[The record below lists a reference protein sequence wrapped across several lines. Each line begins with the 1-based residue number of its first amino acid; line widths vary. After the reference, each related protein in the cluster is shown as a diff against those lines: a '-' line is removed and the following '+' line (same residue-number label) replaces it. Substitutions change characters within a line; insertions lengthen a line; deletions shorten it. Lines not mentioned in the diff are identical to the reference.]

1 MKLIDPV
8 SVMQR
13 LSVEALCETADKYYR
28 SLVDP
33 TEQMSKPFS
42 SVFLA
47 PDMLINLGQLLSGLH
62 LTRSMTVL
70 DFASGTCWIS
80 RYLNQMHCVT
90 ISLDASEAALA
101 IGQRLFN
108 EYPIIGIPLSSP
120 TFLHFNGRRIN
131 LPDASV
137 DRIVCF
143 DAFHHIPNQQ
153 EILAEMARVLKPGGI
168 AGFSEPGRLH
178 SQTPM
183 SQKEMADYDVLE
195 NDLVLEDVVEL
206 AYRVGFTA
214 STCKLSCGGELTLDE
229 YKALI
234 ARSPSRALKRRILSE
249 ATNTMTSK
257 SVFFLHKGS
266 RKLDSRSVEGL
277 SCDITIDSHQLSVNA
292 GDEFSIRCFI
302 RNTGQARWLHSNP
315 RTEGIVR
322 VGTHLCDEN
331 GKLVTIDFSR
341 SALEQDIEPGETT
354 ICNVTL
360 RIAAPGRYR
369 VMIDMVSEYV
379 CWFEQLGFKP
389 LAVEVLIT

>member
-1 MKLIDPV
+1 MKLIDPI

-13 LSVEALCETADKYYR
+13 LSVEALCETADRYYR
-28 SLVDP
+28 ALVDP
-33 TEQMSKPFS
+33 AEQMSKPFS
-42 SVFLA
+42 SVFVA
-47 PDMLINLGQLLSGLH
+47 PDMLVNLGQLLSGLH

-70 DFASGTCWIS
+70 DFAAGTCWLS
-80 RYLNQMHCVT
+80 RYLQQMHCVT
-90 ISLDASEAALA
+90 ISLDASAAALA
-101 IGQRLFN
+101 LGERLFN
-108 EYPIIGIPLSSP
+108 EHPIIGNPLSSP
-120 TFLHFNGRRIN
+120 TFLHFNGRRID

-178 SQTPM
+178 SQTPR

-195 NDLVLEDVVEL
+195 NDLVLEEVVAL
-206 AYRVGFTA
+206 AYTVGFTA

-234 ARSPSRALKRRILSE
+234 IHNPSRALKRRILSE
-249 ATNTMTSK
+249 TTNAMSSK
-257 SVFFLHKGS
+257 SVFFLYKGS
-266 RKLDSRSVEGL
+266 RSIDSRGVEGL
-277 SCDITIDSHQLSVNA
+277 ACDITIDSHQLSVNA
-292 GDEFSIRCFI
+292 GDEFSIRCHI

-315 RTEGIVR
+315 RMEGIVR

-331 GKLVTIDFSR
+331 GKTVTIDFSR
-341 SALEQDIEPGETT
+341 SALAKDIEPNETT
-354 ICNVTL
+354 ICDVTL

-369 VMIDMVSEYV
+369 VVIDMVSEYV
-379 CWFEQLGFKP
+379 CWFEHLGFKP
-389 LAVEVLIT
+389 LAVDVVVT

>member
-1 MKLIDPV
+1 VKLIDPI

-42 SVFLA
+42 NVFLA

-70 DFASGTCWIS
+70 DFAAGTCWLS

-90 ISLDASEAALA
+90 ISLDASEAALV

-108 EYPIIGIPLSSP
+108 EHPIIGTPLSSP
-120 TFLHFNGRRIN
+120 TFLRFNGRRIN

-206 AYRVGFTA
+206 AYSVGFTA

-229 YKALI
+229 YKALVE
-234 ARSPSRALKRRILSE
+234 RSPSRALKRRILSE
-249 ATNTMTSK
+249 TTNTMSSK

-266 RKLDSRSVEGL
+266 RKIDSRGVEGL
-277 SCDITIDSHQLSVNA
+277 SCDIKIDSHQLSVNA
-292 GDEFSIRCFI
+292 GDEFSIRCLI
-302 RNTGQARWLHSNP
+302 RNAGEARWLHQNP
-315 RTEGIVR
+315 HS
-322 VGTHLCDEN
+322 VGVMYVGAHLYGEN
-331 GKLVTIDFSR
+331 KKLLDLEFGR
-341 SALEQDIEPGETT
+341 SPLVKDVEPNEEVV
-354 ICNVTL
+354 CYLNL
-360 RIAAPGRYR
+360 RIAEPGQYR
-369 VMIDMVSEYV
+369 IMIDMVSEHV
-379 CWFEQLGFKP
+379 CWFENLGFKP
-389 LAVEVLIT
+389 VNIEVVVA

>member
-1 MKLIDPV
+1 
-8 SVMQR
+8 
-13 LSVEALCETADKYYR
+13 
-28 SLVDP
+28 
-33 TEQMSKPFS
+33 
-42 SVFLA
+42 
-47 PDMLINLGQLLSGLH
+47 
-62 LTRSMTVL
+62 
-70 DFASGTCWIS
+70 
-80 RYLNQMHCVT
+80 
-90 ISLDASEAALA
+90 
-101 IGQRLFN
+101 
-108 EYPIIGIPLSSP
+108 
-120 TFLHFNGRRIN
+120 
-131 LPDASV
+131 
-137 DRIVCF
+137 
-143 DAFHHIPNQQ
+143 
-153 EILAEMARVLKPGGI
+153 MARVLKPGGI

-183 SQKEMADYDVLE
+183 SQKEMADYEVLE
-195 NDLVLEDVVEL
+195 NDLILEDVVEL

-277 SCDITIDSHQLSVNA
+277 SCDITIDSQQLSVNA